1 MNDQV
6 RSEDITHAPCEQ
18 DWVTCT
24 WKVWVRVRRVTKISD
39 EVRFLFNACETTQSC
54 GNAKDIFVAATHVAL
69 QGWRDLWRVQA
80 SAVGRR
86 CEAEQL
92 IQAASRE
99 PKQTTRELQSA
110 MPKKTGGHQNG
121 DAAAAQPNYEQQA
134 IGEDWNS
141 QPEVLTEWPFTGA
154 KRCRLQTNLHFDGI
168 GCCNQWDATVSC
180 GRAVVENAATED
192 LAV

>member
-1 MNDQV
+1 MSTFVPFKKTVTSLKTWMTRSGV
-6 RSEDITHAPCEQ
+6 RTSLM
-18 DWVTCT
+18 WT
-24 WKVWVRVRRVTKISD
+24 WLSDLHLEGLSSVRRVTKIRD

-54 GNAKDIFVAATHVAL
+54 DNAKAILVSATHVAL
-69 QGWRDLWRVQA
+69 HGWRDLWRVQA

-121 DAAAAQPNYEQQA
+121 DAPAAQPNYEQQA

-141 QPEVLTEWPFTGA
+141 QPEVLTEQLSPHLTFH
-154 KRCRLQTNLHFDGI
+154 RY
-168 GCCNQWDATVSC
+168 
-180 GRAVVENAATED
+180 
-192 LAV
+192 